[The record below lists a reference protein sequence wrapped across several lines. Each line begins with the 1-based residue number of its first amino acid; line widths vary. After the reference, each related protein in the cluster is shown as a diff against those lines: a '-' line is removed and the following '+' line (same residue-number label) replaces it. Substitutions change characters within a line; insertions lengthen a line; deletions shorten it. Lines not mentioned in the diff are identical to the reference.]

1 MAIKKTELY
10 SSLWASCD
18 ELRGGMDASQYKDY
32 VLTMLFMKYVSD
44 KYKGDPYGMIVVPE
58 GASYDDMIAAK
69 NDKEIGDKINK
80 IIAALAEE
88 NDLKGVID
96 VADFNDEDKL
106 GKGKDMVDRLT
117 KLVGIFQGLDLSS
130 NRAGGDDLLGDA
142 YEYLMRHFATESG
155 KSKGQF
161 YTPSEVSQILAM
173 VVGIKEDTPQDAT
186 AYDPTCGSGSLLLK
200 ASDQAMRGL
209 TLYGQEMDNATS
221 ALARMNM
228 ILHNNTTA
236 NIWKGNTLA
245 EPRWTGGE
253 GKDAPDQLKTFD
265 FAVANPPF
273 SNKNWTSGLTPENDL
288 YNRFTWGIPPEK
300 NGDYTFLLH
309 IIKSLKS
316 TGKGAVILPH
326 GVLFRGNAEATIREN
341 LIKQGYIK
349 GIIGLPANLFYGT
362 GIPACIIVIDK
373 EHAQKAVTNF
383 NENDAELP
391 TVSGR
396 PIFMIDASKGFIKD
410 GNKNR
415 LRSQDIHKIV
425 DVFNKGLE
433 LERYS
438 RLVEID
444 EIAANDYNLNIP
456 RYIDS
461 SEPEDL
467 HDLSAHLQGGIPN
480 RDIDALE
487 RYWQVF
493 PSIREKLFEPEREG
507 YSHALV
513 EAMQVKNTILA
524 HQEFKDFAAR
534 SLLPF
539 KQWIPEAKLR
549 DIKVGDNPKNFI
561 FNISENLINSYANS
575 DLLSKYDIYQILMDY
590 WADIMLDDVYVLVQ
604 DDWKAG
610 NRLRLLLPVK
620 DDKGKNVYKEP
631 HDFILNKSRYKG
643 ELIPTPLVIAK
654 YFSAE
659 QDHIDS
665 LKVSLEGVQSE
676 MQQLL
681 EEHGGEDMAL
691 ELLTDGDKKPNKA
704 VITNCVFEWE
714 ETVVNLLN
722 RPLANSISAK
732 RTKLANSEQ
741 SLSEFEN
748 DPEHKAVFSPL
759 LNNKGKL
766 TKTNVNKRIKA
777 IGELDTA
784 DELVTLNKYIN
795 LSNDVAAVKK
805 ELKSLEAQK
814 AEFIARAL
822 ELHGDDENVESLKI
836 AYQYQSLS
844 EKETQLNSEIK
855 DAENTLYQLLID
867 KYPTI
872 PLTEVK
878 ELIVDDKW
886 LATLQANIVAEIE
899 RVTQQMANRV
909 KQLEER
915 YSTPLP
921 TLSKSVDDLSD
932 KVAGHLKAMGLEW

>member
-58 GASYDDMIAAK
+58 GASYEDMIAAK

-106 GKGKDMVDRLT
+106 GKGKEMVDRLT
-117 KLVGIFQGLDLSS
+117 KLVGIFQGLDLTS

-236 NIWKGNTLA
+236 KIWKGNTLSD
-245 EPRWTGGE
+245 PQW
-253 GKDAPDQLKTFD
+253 KDAPNQLKTFD

-373 EHAQKAVTNF
+373 EHAQKAVTSF
-383 NENDAELP
+383 NEGDEALP

-487 RYWQVF
+487 DYWQVF
-493 PSIREKLFEPEREG
+493 PSIRETLFKPEREG

-513 EAMQVKNTILA
+513 EASQVKSTILA

-539 KQWIPEAKLR
+539 KQWIPEAKLKE
-549 DIKVGDNPKNFI
+549 IKVGNNPKNFI
-561 FNISENLINSYANS
+561 FNISENLLNSYANS

-590 WADIMLDDVYVLVQ
+590 WADTMQDDVYVLVQ
-604 DDWKAG
+604 DDWQAG
-610 NRLRLLLPVK
+610 NTLRELVAA
-620 DDKGKNVYKEP
+620 
-631 HDFILNKSRYKG
+631 KG
-643 ELIPTPLVIAK
+643 EKLKETPDLIINKKKYKAEIIPPSLIVAR
-654 YFSAE
+654 YFSDQQAQVDALQAK
-659 QDHIDS
+659 QDEATQA
-665 LKVSLEGVQSE
+665 LESY
-676 MQQLL
+676 L
-681 EEHGGEDMAL
+681 EEHGGEDGLLIEAINDKDKITKANVAARAKLATDADEVKAL
-691 ELLTDGDKKPNKA
+691 KQATKLFNAEAAAKKA
-704 VITNCVFEWE
+704 VKEAQEALDLSVF
-714 ETVVNLLN
+714 NQY
-722 RPLANSISAK
+722 P
-732 RTKLANSEQ
+732 
-741 SLSEFEN
+741 
-748 DPEHKAVFSPL
+748 
-759 LNNKGKL
+759 KL
-766 TKTNVNKRIKA
+766 TIDEIKA
-777 IGELDTA
+777 
-784 DELVTLNKYIN
+784 
-795 LSNDVAAVKK
+795 
-805 ELKSLEAQK
+805 
-814 AEFIARAL
+814 
-822 ELHGDDENVESLKI
+822 
-836 AYQYQSLS
+836 
-844 EKETQLNSEIK
+844 
-855 DAENTLYQLLID
+855 
-867 KYPTI
+867 
-872 PLTEVK
+872 
-878 ELIVDDKW
+878 LIVDDKW
-886 LATLQANIVAEIE
+886 LATLQAIIIAEIE

-921 TLSKSVDDLSD
+921 TLSQSVDDLSD
-932 KVAGHLKAMGLEW
+932 KVAGHLKAMGLEWSL

>member
-69 NDKEIGDKINK
+69 GDKEIGDKINK

-96 VADFNDEDKL
+96 VADFNSEDML
-106 GKGKDMVDRLT
+106 GKGQDMVDRLT
-117 KLVGIFQGLDLSS
+117 KLVGIFQDLDLSS

-161 YTPSEVSQILAM
+161 YTPSEVSQILAK

-186 AYDPTCGSGSLLLK
+186 VYDPTCGSGSLLLK
-200 ASDQAMRGL
+200 ASDQAERGL
-209 TLYGQEMDNATS
+209 TLYGQENEKATS

-236 NIWKGNTLA
+236 KVWKGNTLSD
-245 EPRWTGGE
+245 PQW
-253 GKDAPDQLKTFD
+253 KDAPDQLKTFD

-273 SNKNWTSGLTPENDL
+273 SNKNWTSGLTPESDL

-300 NGDYTFLLH
+300 NGDYAFLLH

-373 EHAQKAVTNF
+373 EHAQKAVTSF
-383 NENDAELP
+383 NEGDETLP

-438 RLVEID
+438 RLVEIN

-480 RDIDALE
+480 CDIDALE
-487 RYWQVF
+487 HYWQVF
-493 PSIREKLFEPEREG
+493 PSIRATLFEPEREG

-513 EAMQVKNTILA
+513 EASQVKSTILA

-539 KQWIPEAKLR
+539 KQWIPEAKLKE
-549 DIKVGDNPKNFI
+549 IKVGDNPKNFI
-561 FNISENLINSYANS
+561 FNISENLLNSYANS
-575 DLLSKYDIYQILMDY
+575 DLLSKYDIYQILMNY
-590 WADIMLDDVYVLVQ
+590 WTDIMQDDVYVLVQ

-654 YFSAE
+654 YFSVE

-704 VITNCVFEWE
+704 AITNCVFEWE

-732 RTKLANSEQ
+732 RSELTNSEQ

-784 DELVTLNKYIN
+784 NELVTLNSYIN

-814 AEFIARAL
+814 AEFIVRAL
-822 ELHGDDENVESLKI
+822 ELHTDDENVECLKI
-836 AYQYQSLS
+836 AYQYQSQA
-844 EKETQLNSEIK
+844 EEETQLNSEIK

-886 LATLQANIVAEIE
+886 LATLQANIIAEIE

-932 KVAGHLKAMGLEW
+932 KVAGHLKAMGLEWSL